1 MDGGNDS
8 NNTWEAYQTFQK
20 MKKETKFLSGTETK
34 SEVLRGRIYRTD
46 FMGQGEGI
54 CAGKTKKNPKL

>member
-1 MDGGNDS
+1 M
-8 NNTWEAYQTFQK
+8 E
-20 MKKETKFLSGTETK
+20 KETKFLSGAETK

-54 CAGKTKKNPKL
+54 CAGKTKKTPSCREQVPNVFV